1 MHKTTQLSLLV
12 AISSA
17 LALTA
22 CGGGG
27 SSAGSTTVQPAP
39 VVKPNTPNQ
48 AGTNPSTPNTTKPN
62 TNNPTGS
69 NAGTKPTTPNTNTP
83 PTTPSVTNPSSPVTP
98 PNTTNNT
105 GTNPTTPNTN
115 TPTPTTPPATGN
127 NSEKPNTPPA
137 TNAGTSNTSKEITGE
152 VAIIDDKVTNIHSD
166 NINKLTVNGKTFDLS
181 SFNTSTNF
189 SKNMS
194 LDDEVEVQAS
204 THLKHAKYGFII
216 DWKNAIDYLFYQGEK
231 TPTANMPTAGIANY
245 TGQSLYICGDCDD
258 EVVQGTSK
266 FTADFGKKTLTGSIS
281 NEQAKV
287 ALSATISGNTFSG
300 TNGAGTETRGAFFGD
315 KAQEISGIFNNDDK
329 DFAGAFGATKQ

>member
-27 SSAGSTTVQPAP
+27 SSAGSTTVQPTP

-62 TNNPTGS
+62 TTNPTGN

-83 PTTPSVTNPSSPVTP
+83 PTTPSITNPSSPVTP
-98 PNTTNNT
+98 PNNTDTN
-105 GTNPTTPNTN
+105 PNTN
-115 TPTPTTPPATGN
+115 TPTPTTPPTTGN
-127 NSEKPNTPPA
+127 HSEKPNTPP
-137 TNAGTSNTSKEITGE
+137 TNTGADNIRKEITGE
-152 VAIIDDKVTNIHSD
+152 VAIIDDKVTNVHSD
-166 NINKLTVNGKTFDLS
+166 NVNKLTVNGKTFDLS

>member
-27 SSAGSTTVQPAP
+27 SSAGSTTVQPTP
-39 VVKPNTPNQ
+39 VVKPNAPNQ
-48 AGTNPSTPNTTKPN
+48 AGANPTTPNTTKPN
-62 TNNPTGS
+62 TTNPTGN

-127 NSEKPNTPPA
+127 NSEKPNTPPT

-152 VAIIDDKVTNIHSD
+152 VGIIDDKVVNVRSD
-166 NINKLTVNGKTFDLS
+166 NINKLTVNGVTFELGS
-181 SFNTSTNF
+181 PKMAENF
-189 SKNMS
+189 SKN
-194 LDDEVEVQAS
+194 LVDEIE
-204 THLKHAKYGFII
+204 THVSDKGMKYARYGLIM
-216 DWKNAIDYLFYQGEK
+216 DWQNAVDYLFYQGEK
-231 TPTANMPTAGIANY
+231 TPTANIPTEGTASYVGH
-245 TGQSLYICGDCDD
+245 SLYLCGDCED
-258 EVVQGTSK
+258 EVIQGTSK